1 MATSN
6 QEKMNKMKSALEY
19 QVKHFA
25 SNSETA
31 KKFGVT
37 SGTIVKWR
45 NQIAEVDQRLYHY
58 SKLVADQY
66 NSTKQKMRT
75 NTYVH
80 IIAHLIVRYH
90 LTLEQAITLSGYK
103 IAPARVST
111 LLSKSIEKEFYQQVK
126 AVLNE
131 YNGTKTTEEQR
142 ERFDTLLERQ
152 KRLDDEFYQ
161 LPHAQDILNVAND
174 ILAGEKIEKVAKK
187 YQRSRSELL
196 DDLMELLPIIDYD
209 RYLKVVIQLDL
220 FPFLD
225 HFEQQNNIE
234 EQEPISYFRR

>member
-6 QEKMNKMKSALEY
+6 QEKMNKMKNALEY

-25 SNSETA
+25 SNIETA

-45 NQIAEVDQRLYHY
+45 NQIAETDQRLYHY

-66 NSTKQKMRT
+66 NSTKQKRRT
-75 NTYVH
+75 NIYVH

-111 LLSKSIEKEFYQQVK
+111 LLSKSIEKESKQQLK
-126 AVLNE
+126 
-131 YNGTKTTEEQR
+131 YTKQEMEVIELLKQKDADVV
-142 ERFDTLLERQ
+142 EFARFE
-152 KRLDDEFYQ
+152 K
-161 LPHAQDILNVAND
+161 
-174 ILAGEKIEKVAKK
+174 GEGIEKKEENFAEEVMN
-187 YQRSRSELL
+187 Q
-196 DDLMELLPIIDYD
+196 
-209 RYLKVVIQLDL
+209 LK
-220 FPFLD
+220 
-225 HFEQQNNIE
+225 
-234 EQEPISYFRR
+234 

>member
-1 MATSN
+1 M
-6 QEKMNKMKSALEY
+6 
-19 QVKHFA
+19 
-25 SNSETA
+25 
-31 KKFGVT
+31 
-37 SGTIVKWR
+37 
-45 NQIAEVDQRLYHY
+45 
-58 SKLVADQY
+58 
-66 NSTKQKMRT
+66 
-75 NTYVH
+75 
-80 IIAHLIVRYH
+80 
-90 LTLEQAITLSGYK
+90 
-103 IAPARVST
+103 ST

-142 ERFDTLLERQ
+142 ERFDTLLEQQ

-225 HFEQQNNIE
+225 HFEQQNNVE
-234 EQEPISYFRR
+234 DQEPISYFRR